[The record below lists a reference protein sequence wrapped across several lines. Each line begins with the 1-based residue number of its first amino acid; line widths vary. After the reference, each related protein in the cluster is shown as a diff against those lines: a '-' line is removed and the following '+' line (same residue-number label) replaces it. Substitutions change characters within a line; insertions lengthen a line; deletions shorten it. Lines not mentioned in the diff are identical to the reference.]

1 MPASQQY
8 RPTAAEKP
16 LKGKKSRNRKVGQI
30 TVSEKWRESVFRKI
44 TNANE
49 LKFLDEFL
57 LNKVS
62 CQDARPQPCSG

>member
-1 MPASQQY
+1 MG
-8 RPTAAEKP
+8 EKSV
-16 LKGKKSRNRKVGQI
+16 KGKKNRNRKVGQI

-57 LNKVS
+57 LNKVR
-62 CQDARPQPCSG
+62 CQDANC